1 MNGFAHPDEP
11 SGHEAG
17 QTKLVDLV
25 DEFGAEFV
33 ADPPGQPALPRIA
46 RGKDDGE
53 LRRDVHVFGH
63 DLDAASRDVGDHA
76 VARQAA
82 GPGLDLGAPLA
93 VATFG
98 FPPIY
103 EHAVPQP
110 RSVMTI

>member
-1 MNGFAHPDEP
+1 MGLPTLSWAIGP
-11 SGHEAG
+11 SAG
-17 QTKLVDLV
+17 QTKRVDLI
-25 DEFGAEFV
+25 DEFSAEFV

-53 LRRDVHVFGH
+53 LRRDVHVFGN
-63 DLDAASRDVGDHA
+63 DLDAAGRDIRDHA
-76 VARQAA
+76 IARKTAR
-82 GPGLDLGAPLA
+82 PELDLGAPFA
-93 VATFG
+93 VTTFG

>member
-1 MNGFAHPDEP
+1 MNGFAHSSWVIRP
-11 SGHEAG
+11 SGG
-17 QTKLVDLV
+17 QTERVDLI
-25 DEFGAEFV
+25 DKFSAEFV

-53 LRRDVHVFGH
+53 LRRDVHVFGN
-63 DLDAASRDVGDHA
+63 DLDAAGRDIPDHA
-76 VARQAA
+76 IARKTA
-82 GPGLDLGAPLA
+82 GPELDLGAPLA